1 MSIWLHGIL
10 PLYRVVELDGVR
22 IKVQL
27 WGTSGDRGRIPVLC
41 ANSHGIMIMY
51 SVQDESSFESAKY
64 WMDEV
69 KRVGRSGVKV
79 VLVGNKSDEH
89 EKKVVS
95 YARAREFADKH
106 DIPLFEVSAKDGTNV
121 ELAVLTELASIAPE
135 QMVIAAVPVFSS
147 TIIDP

>member
-1 MSIWLHGIL
+1 M
-10 PLYRVVELDGVR
+10 
-22 IKVQL
+22 
-27 WGTSGDRGRIPVLC
+27 LC

-51 SVQDESSFESAKY
+51 SVQDESSFESVKY

-106 DIPLFEVSAKDGTNV
+106 DKPLFEVSAKDGTNV
-121 ELAVLTELASIAPE
+121 ELAVLTELAFIHYHRPLRDVASGWVLGTSIKSHMCDNWPLRF
-135 QMVIAAVPVFSS
+135 QHTGFHNDTHPTSS
-147 TIIDP
+147 DSEVL